1 MVGIVL
7 FSPQVADGEGTVQF
21 DGDSYAMVSRPIR
34 WNPNISTVMFKFRTF
49 SSNALL
55 MYLATD
61 DLVRTASEPVCSLQL
76 SGHFC
81 SHWIHQIMKTIGNLR
96 YPTILVM
103 VLHCWP
109 AEDCYSVEV
118 DCLMFTDGDH
128 YVGLGRIPAFLNLLI
143 NFPLFLYV
151 CEHSQLVLSIRSLKY
166 HTVMA
171 GRIWEEMSLI

>member
-61 DLVRTASEPVCSLQL
+61 DLVRTASKPLCSLQVL
-76 SGHFC
+76 GHLC
-81 SHWIHQIMKTIGNLR
+81 SRWNNQIMKTISNLW
-96 YPTILVM
+96 YHCPGM
-103 VLHCWP
+103 MLHCWP
-109 AEDCYSVEV
+109 TEESVIV
-118 DCLMFTDGDH
+118 FRLTTSCLLNGDH
-128 YVGLGRIPAFLNLLI
+128 YVSLGRSLGFLNLLI
-143 NFPLFLYV
+143 NCPLSQMFMYV
-151 CEHSQLVLSIRSLKY
+151 NIFSWFCLFIV
-166 HTVMA
+166 
-171 GRIWEEMSLI
+171 